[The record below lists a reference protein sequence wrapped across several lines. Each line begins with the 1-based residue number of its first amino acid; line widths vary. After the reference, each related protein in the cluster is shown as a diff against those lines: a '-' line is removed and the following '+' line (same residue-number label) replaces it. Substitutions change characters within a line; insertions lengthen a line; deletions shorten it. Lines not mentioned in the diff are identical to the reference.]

1 MNGKMEPLNIQ
12 HDAIQSP
19 DEPSTPKDFVSP
31 YPISSGKT
39 AGQTIIAGETQNS
52 QQPEVNKTQFDTRQ
66 KNKVLLDFNATA
78 AKDAIDVFAKSLKL
92 NYRCDE
98 KISSTITLFFEGELT
113 NAELFELMT
122 YVLQSSGVVISEQ
135 NQIFN
140 FNAAENMEK
149 QSLFKASEKVKI
161 SIIELKNI
169 SAKDLAAQLAQF
181 SSRSVKPFALEK
193 RNAVVLAD
201 TEENIAKMLYIT
213 QLLDQPLRQ
222 NWSKAVIPVRNIPV
236 IQLHNELKEIMPVLG
251 FTVSGGDK
259 PQPEEIHLITVER
272 MQLLVASAANADALK
287 ELGRWAAML
296 DSNDNSDS
304 EKLFV
309 YNVVNANAE
318 DLLKAVSTLFNVNGT
333 AYSGSQNKD
342 NKENQANADFTNINS
357 PASGNTD
364 SNNLN
369 VFSMPVKIFAD
380 SANERLIIRT
390 KPKTYNLIKALL
402 QKIDTTPPQVLLQV
416 MIIDISLNDSIK
428 FGIEF
433 MMTGGGDNVGINGG
447 TNYTGLTPG
456 SGKNAASG
464 GNFMIFNP
472 NNPDEKYGYLNALAG
487 KTNVKVVST
496 PQILITSRNE
506 AKLSVGSKVPI
517 VNSEITNTQSII
529 TDSSDSSTNLVR
541 NIQYQDTGVILK
553 VTPKITRGGRI
564 NITIDQT
571 VSEADANKIS
581 GIDSPIIKEQ
591 ILATNMTIRN
601 GQTIICGGMI
611 REKKS

>member
-1 MNGKMEPLNIQ
+1 
-12 HDAIQSP
+12 
-19 DEPSTPKDFVSP
+19 
-31 YPISSGKT
+31 
-39 AGQTIIAGETQNS
+39 
-52 QQPEVNKTQFDTRQ
+52 
-66 KNKVLLDFNATA
+66 
-78 AKDAIDVFAKSLKL
+78 
-92 NYRCDE
+92 
-98 KISSTITLFFEGELT
+98 
-113 NAELFELMT
+113 
-122 YVLQSSGVVISEQ
+122 
-135 NQIFN
+135 
-140 FNAAENMEK
+140 
-149 QSLFKASEKVKI
+149 
-161 SIIELKNI
+161 
-169 SAKDLAAQLAQF
+169 
-181 SSRSVKPFALEK
+181 
-193 RNAVVLAD
+193 D

-611 REKKS
+611 REKKSDNLSTLPILGGIEILRRLFGDSDISSERTEMVVLITGHIVTDNSQLEELLVRYQESVDTLVEFNLPKAERDALKKQQQQRGLVETWFIE